1 MIADSLGA
9 HEYVSEELARGAT
22 VVPAQELIVDP
33 ASIDFSHVIADI
45 DEIRQYIPQRFAMEQ
60 LTAIVVDDVERKVC
74 VGYRDLTD
82 QEFWVSG
89 HMPAYPLLPGVI
101 MCEAAAQVLSFHVQK
116 NDLSGVEVVGFGGL
130 DKVKFR
136 GVVRPG
142 DRLMVAIQVTKFRRG
157 RMVVCKFQEFVGTT
171 LVCEGELTGIALPPD
186 IFDIGTAAK

>member
-1 MIADSLGA
+1 
-9 HEYVSEELARGAT
+9 
-22 VVPAQELIVDP
+22 VPAAELIVDP
-33 ASIDFSHVIADI
+33 AEIDFSNVLADI
-45 DEIRQYIPQRFAMEQ
+45 EEIRRFIPQRFAMEQ
-60 LTAIVVDDVERKVC
+60 LTAIVHDDVERHVC

-101 MCEAAAQVLSFHVQK
+101 MCEAAAQVLSYHVQK

-130 DKVKFR
+130 DNVKFR

-142 DRLMVAIQVTKFRRG
+142 NRLTIAIQVTKYRRG

-171 LVCEGELTGIALPPD
+171 LVCEGEVTGIALPSN
-186 IFDIGTAAK
+186 IFDNGAAN